1 MFSDRMHGVLWG
13 VNRQFQGGKIHATIR
28 KKLLEIFKHKVSE
41 DHLHPRTTV
50 PEIKQRNSNLY
61 LFSCSRRRISIYIR
75 VAVIEKKRRRCSI
88 SSLIAVADEG
98 CLPEAEVIV
107 CCHVGEVLSGGYNAL

>member
-1 MFSDRMHGVLWG
+1 MFSAAADSSKVARFM
-13 VNRQFQGGKIHATIR
+13 R
-28 KKLLEIFKHKVSE
+28 KSE
-41 DHLHPRTTV
+41 RSCKYLN
-50 PEIKQRNSNLY
+50 INL
-61 LFSCSRRRISIYIR
+61 
-75 VAVIEKKRRRCSI
+75 VKEEEKKRRRCSI